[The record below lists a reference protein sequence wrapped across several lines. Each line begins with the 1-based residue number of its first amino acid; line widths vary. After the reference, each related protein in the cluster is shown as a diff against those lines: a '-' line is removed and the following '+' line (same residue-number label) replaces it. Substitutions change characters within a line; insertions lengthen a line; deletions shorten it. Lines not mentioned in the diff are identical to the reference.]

1 MNGVKEALMLY
12 GVTDRHW
19 LKDKSLHDA
28 VEEAIQGGTS
38 FIQLREKDDMA
49 LSHDA
54 FLQEAIDIQALCK
67 AYHVPFVIDDD
78 VALAKEIDAD
88 GVHVGQSDMEAGNV
102 RALLGPNKIIG
113 VSAETVEEAI
123 AAEKCGAS
131 YLGVGA
137 IFPTGSK
144 ADAKNVSMDT
154 LRAIC
159 EAVHIPVI
167 AIGGISKSNIHQLKH
182 SGIVGI
188 AVISAIF
195 AQNDIKQACI
205 ELKEETRKMLYD

>member
-19 LKDKSLHDA
+19 LKNKSLHDA
-28 VEEAIQGGTS
+28 VEEAIQGGTT

-78 VALAKEIDAD
+78 VALAKEINAD

-154 LRAIC
+154 LHAIC

-167 AIGGISKSNIHQLKH
+167 AIGGISKSNVHQLKH

>member
-19 LKDKSLHDA
+19 LNGNSLYDA
-28 VEEAIQGGTS
+28 VEEAINGGTT

-54 FLQEAIDIQALCK
+54 FLQEAKDIQALCK

-78 VALAKEIDAD
+78 VALAKEINAD

-102 RALLGPNKIIG
+102 RELLGPNKIIG

-123 AAEKCGAS
+123 QAEKCGAT

-137 IFPTGSK
+137 IFPTNSK
-144 ADAKNVSMDT
+144 ADAQDVSLET
-154 LRAIC
+154 LHAIC
-159 EAVHIPVI
+159 EAVSIPVI
-167 AIGGISKSNIHQLKH
+167 AIGGINSTNIHQLKG
-182 SGIVGI
+182 SGV

-195 AQNDIKQACI
+195 A
-205 ELKEETRKMLYD
+205 KMI

>member
-28 VEEAIQGGTS
+28 VKEAIQGGTT

-78 VALAKEIDAD
+78 VALAKEINAD

-144 ADAKNVSMDT
+144 TDAKNVSMDT
-154 LRAIC
+154 LHAIC